1 MSCARS
7 PAARLATAALAVAA
21 VAAGC
26 TPERVEYRPRPD
38 LSFGEQPP
46 EEFIAP
52 DGTRVVFIDPGSPGA
67 DGERLAASA
76 AAGGGKKAPPAFEP
90 REQLDDG
97 TVVLRCLMPQ
107 HVVGNAMTCFRNEEW
122 RLMWDQLLADDSRAA
137 YERPGGGGFEAFE
150 AWCIKNRRPAM
161 ELLNRMRFDAM
172 GSDVVMRPIGRG
184 VTRAT
189 LTPHLWDQ
197 FGLRVVEFEQTPQ
210 GMRLRSIRATP

>member
-1 MSCARS
+1 VSCVRS
-7 PAARLATAALAVAA
+7 PVARLATAAFAVAA
-21 VAAGC
+21 FAGGC

-52 DGTRVVFIDPGSPGA
+52 DGTRVVFVDPGASGA

-90 REQLDDG
+90 RAQLDDG

-122 RLMWDQLLADDSRAA
+122 RLMWDQLLADESRAT
-137 YERPGGGGFEAFE
+137 YERPGGGGFAAFE

>member
-1 MSCARS
+1 MF
-7 PAARLATAALAVAA
+7 V
-21 VAAGC
+21 
-26 TPERVEYRPRPD
+26 
-38 LSFGEQPP
+38 
-46 EEFIAP
+46 
-52 DGTRVVFIDPGSPGA
+52 DPGASGA
-67 DGERLAASA
+67 DGERRAASA
-76 AAGGGKKAPPAFEP
+76 AAGGGKKAPPPFEP

-122 RLMWDQLLADDSRAA
+122 RLMWDQLLADESRAA

-150 AWCIKNRRPAM
+150 AWCVKNRRPAM

>member
-1 MSCARS
+1 MSCVRS
-7 PAARLATAALAVAA
+7 PVARLATAAFAVAA
-21 VAAGC
+21 FAGGC

-52 DGTRVVFIDPGSPGA
+52 DGTRVVFVDPGASGA

-90 REQLDDG
+90 RAQLDDG

-122 RLMWDQLLADDSRAA
+122 RLMWDQLLADDSRAT
-137 YERPGGGGFEAFE
+137 YERPGGGGFAAFE

>member
-1 MSCARS
+1 MSRLRS
-7 PAARLATAALAVAA
+7 PAARLATAALATTVAA
-21 VAAGC
+21 GGC

-52 DGTRVVFIDPGSPGA
+52 DGTRVVFVDPGAPGG

-122 RLMWDQLLADDSRAA
+122 RLMWDQLLADESRAA

-150 AWCIKNRRPAM
+150 AWCVKNRRPAM

-172 GSDVVMRPIGRG
+172 GSDVVMRPVGRG

-197 FGLRVVEFEQTPQ
+197 FGLRVVEFEQTPR